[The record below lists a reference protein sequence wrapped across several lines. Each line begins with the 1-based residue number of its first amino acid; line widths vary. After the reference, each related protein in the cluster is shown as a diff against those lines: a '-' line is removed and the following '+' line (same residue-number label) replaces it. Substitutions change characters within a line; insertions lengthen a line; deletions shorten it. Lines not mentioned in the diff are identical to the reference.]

1 MLSAGAG
8 MVPALRWFSP
18 FVLRH
23 TGGVSETTNRTL
35 VLLRHAKSD
44 WPEDV
49 PDQERP
55 LAERGRRDA
64 PAVGRWLR
72 EAGCRPDYVVCS
84 TALRTRQTW
93 DLAKGEIA
101 ADPPVVFEPRVY
113 GATVAELVD
122 VIAGVPA
129 DAATVLV
136 IGHNPGLEILA
147 LALAG
152 QAPGAANDHL
162 REKFPTAAVA
172 VFSWSGRWDQLAAGT
187 ARLVHFVTPRD
198 PA

>member
-1 MLSAGAG
+1 M
-8 MVPALRWFSP
+8 
-18 FVLRH
+18 
-23 TGGVSETTNRTL
+23 
-35 VLLRHAKSD
+35 LLRHAKSD

-172 VFSWSGRWDQLAAGT
+172 VFSWSGRWDQRNTSADPKWSKVSACMGRILAVGVSGLSMACPRWEPG
-187 ARLVHFVTPRD
+187 RLVRCRRHGKL
-198 PA
+198 